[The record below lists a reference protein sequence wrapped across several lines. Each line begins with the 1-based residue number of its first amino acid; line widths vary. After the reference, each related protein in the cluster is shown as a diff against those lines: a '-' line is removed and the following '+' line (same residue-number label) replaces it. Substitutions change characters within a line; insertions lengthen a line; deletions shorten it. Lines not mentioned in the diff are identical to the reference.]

1 MALCWK
7 FTEFVSS
14 SRVAASASHVSCHF
28 FPLRRERS
36 KLGERKVMRMEAH
49 LKKEWEKFVLD
60 QVQASFVKQ
69 FGKLKTDRERFI
81 FCKNILR

>member
-1 MALCWK
+1 
-7 FTEFVSS
+7 
-14 SRVAASASHVSCHF
+14 
-28 FPLRRERS
+28 
-36 KLGERKVMRMEAH
+36 MRMEAH